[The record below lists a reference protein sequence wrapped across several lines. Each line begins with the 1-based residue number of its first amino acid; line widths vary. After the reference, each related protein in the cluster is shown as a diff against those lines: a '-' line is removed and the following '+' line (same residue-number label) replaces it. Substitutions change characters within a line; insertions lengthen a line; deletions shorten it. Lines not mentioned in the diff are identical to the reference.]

1 MAGKKSGL
9 GRGLDSLFVE
19 SAQSTLSAPTTLRIS
34 DIEPDK
40 EQPRQNFDQES
51 LSELAASIAE
61 HGVLQPLVV
70 RPTPQGS
77 WRIVAGERRWRA
89 ARLAGLAEVP
99 AVIKEVSDSEAMEI
113 ALIENLQREDL
124 DPMEEAAG
132 YRQLIDRCGYTQE
145 QAAQRLGKSRTAV
158 TNSLRLLGLE
168 ESVRQLVSQGSLSGG
183 HAKALLALEG
193 ADQRNAA
200 QIVVAQ
206 GLNVRQ
212 TEQLCK
218 KLKRGA
224 KPAKAAPPR
233 PALAGEVELALRE
246 ALGTEVHVKYKEGR
260 GSLQVDFYS
269 DEQLRAFANLLGEYA
284 NAPLPAATAGA
295 E

>member
-168 ESVRQLVSQGSLSGG
+168 ESVRQLLSQGSLSGG

-200 QIVVAQ
+200 EIVVAQ

-218 KLKRGA
+218 KLKKGD
-224 KPAKAAPPR
+224 KLPKAAPPR

-246 ALGTEVHVKYKEGR
+246 VLGTEVHVKYKEGR

-284 NAPLPAATAGA
+284 NTPQPAATAGA